1 MYYPTHIAD
10 DESSIESNCSAE
22 IEGST
27 YLPQHLDK
35 NGSPEKRRQ
44 HPWEKREE
52 YGLAVQ
58 EDFDHA
64 DTAERNRASSSCSP
78 TKSSVVDHQMDQMAE
93 LIKSERNRRLG
104 VVSVNH
110 TDGTSDGKEVVEEEG
125 TTAAPERGGPGSGLL
140 GNIKGWFGGGNM
152 NQSERS
158 LGQSDR
164 SLSNSARSLNHE
176 PSHSVNASRR
186 ESMYETIHEDK
197 AYTDDDDSSSS
208 SSSDSSDSSM
218 SNHSPLDQRTRARH
232 QALRYLSNSCV
243 DAGRKSKTLSYIWGL
258 ERLDLKRRRDRFER
272 ELGVVE
278 GEMNKDWSRGGDD
291 KVAKMAARLVR
302 ELPRFSLSGADAGA
316 GSDKGGE
323 SSNKAFMTL
332 DEYVD
337 MIQTLDPNISIDFEE
352 NEKNHPSQRLW
363 TNKEALERYITS
375 LQSRLRG
382 AIDRTKS
389 LEKRLAVLEKT
400 GDEIVGSLCEDLV
413 DVTSHS
419 NKAEARYV
427 KKGKELERKRR
438 RLELSYRTKTK
449 ELEKRVNLLEE
460 GILTRS
466 GSNLTTYLDDTSESD
481 DEEENEEDDEV
492 RLEKKLSDI
501 KAKMEQEKVEHEFSV
516 QSIRRQCEQ
525 SKLKLSVARLVMS
538 GDDNLREYINAL
550 DKFDPSTQHRSQRRS
565 SYQDI
570 DEEISPEAL
579 PPPPPSNVTRSRAK
593 LLKAMHLE
601 RIYEHRLAVSKAFN
615 DAAINALEQELA
627 DRETAGQQ
635 MEVRCLNELMVIDSE
650 IKNIIE
656 KSEKKIETLQQEV
669 REMQDTMAVVS
680 SDTAISRNGSDAS
693 AVREHLDNFDF
704 KPALESAVSTDNDSS
719 STDTKNDSTDSA
731 HVEASESSD
740 DSFIPPKQIQA
751 PQNLIDPVKIIP
763 NDSPTTSKAGF
774 ENEKD
779 DSAQAKDGGVEETNE
794 TQECFTRLNGSA
806 SMESKKQSVDIK
818 RTNSIDEEA
827 HLGDIDINTSFEV
840 EEKHDEAVPE
850 QYNSDPAQEKTRE
863 VEASQKALSVPVA
876 TSIQESDS
884 NRKVLSADQKEK
896 VLKILGQELKCT
908 LAEYQ
913 TSLGISS
920 SKDRVEQLDYMNQV
934 VLKIAEVSS
943 IDMAKT
949 EIEGGIKSWSH
960 TLIEPESTP
969 RDRKEKK
976 RSKKRPSKLKKRK
989 SKRHSIKPDNGFT
1002 EKEREFIASLS
1013 SAKFNDY

>member
-22 IEGST
+22 IEGSA
-27 YLPQHLDK
+27 YLPQHLDN
-35 NGSPEKRRQ
+35 NGTPEKRRQ

-64 DTAERNRASSSCSP
+64 STERGRAESQAG
-78 TKSSVVDHQMDQMAE
+78 SVVDQQMNQMTE
-93 LIKSERNRRLG
+93 LIQSERNRRLG
-104 VVSVNH
+104 VSVNND
-110 TDGTSDGKEVVEEEG
+110 TLDGKEVDEG
-125 TTAAPERGGPGSGLL
+125 AAAVPEKEPGGLL

-164 SLSNSARSLNHE
+164 SLSNSARSLNQE
-176 PSHSVNASRR
+176 PPSINASRR
-186 ESMYETIHEDK
+186 ESTYETIHEDK
-197 AYTDDDDSSSS
+197 AYTDDDSSSS
-208 SSSDSSDSSM
+208 SSSASSDSFM
-218 SNHSPLDQRTRARH
+218 SNHSRLDQRTRARH

-316 GSDKGGE
+316 GSEKGSE
-323 SSNKAFMTL
+323 TFSRAFITL

-337 MIQTLDPNISIDFEE
+337 IIQMLDTNISIDFEE
-352 NEKNHPSQRLW
+352 NEKNHPSKLLW
-363 TNKEALERYITS
+363 TNKEALERYLAS

-382 AIDRTKS
+382 AIERTKS
-389 LEKRLAVLEKT
+389 LEKRLVVLEKT

-438 RLELSYRTKTK
+438 RLELSYRTKAK
-449 ELEKRVNLLEE
+449 ELEKRVNLLEA

-466 GSNLTTYLDDTSESD
+466 GSNLTTYLDDTSGSD
-481 DEEENEEDDEV
+481 DEEDNEEDDEV

-501 KAKMEQEKVEHEFSV
+501 KAKMEQEKIEHEFSV

-538 GDDNLREYINAL
+538 GDDNLREYITAL
-550 DKFDPSTQHRSQRRS
+550 DKFDPSAQHRAQRRS
-565 SYQDI
+565 SYQI
-570 DEEISPEAL
+570 DEEIPLEAL
-579 PPPPPSNVTRSRAK
+579 PPTPPSKVTRCRAK

-601 RIYEHRLAVSKAFN
+601 WIYEHRLAVSKAFN
-615 DAAINALEQELA
+615 DAAINALEQELV

-650 IKNIIE
+650 IKSIIA
-656 KSEKKIETLQQEV
+656 KGDKKIEVLQQEV
-669 REMQDTMAVVS
+669 REMQDTMVVVS
-680 SDTAISRNGSDAS
+680 SDSIISRNGSDAS
-693 AVREHLDNFDF
+693 AVREHLDNFEF
-704 KPALESAVSTDNDSS
+704 EPALESAMSTDNGSS
-719 STDTKNDSTDSA
+719 STDANNDTTEPA
-731 HVEASESSD
+731 RVEADASAVSSTSGKQNQASQKSLALD
-740 DSFIPPKQIQA
+740 FAQVNFYDS
-751 PQNLIDPVKIIP
+751 
-763 NDSPTTSKAGF
+763 STTSKA
-774 ENEKD
+774 ESESEIKD
-779 DSAQAKDGGVEETNE
+779 LGQTNVDGTWESAD
-794 TQECFTRLNGSA
+794 TRESSVDVNDYP
-806 SMESKKQSVDIK
+806 SMESENKLK

-827 HLGDIDINTSFEV
+827 HLGDININTPIEVAGDEEVVPRQCNVNSALNKAGEV
-840 EEKHDEAVPE
+840 EVSRSIPNAM
-850 QYNSDPAQEKTRE
+850 
-863 VEASQKALSVPVA
+863 
-876 TSIQESDS
+876 SIQVERAKSAND
-884 NRKVLSADQKEK
+884 RKELSAEHKEK
-896 VLKILGQELKCT
+896 VLSILGQELKCT

-934 VLKIAEVSS
+934 VVKIAEVSG
-943 IDMAKT
+943 IDMARS
-949 EIEGGIKSWSH
+949 EIEGGIKSWSY
-960 TLIEPESTP
+960 TLIETKSTS
-969 RDRKEKK
+969 RERKEKK
-976 RSKKRPSKLKKRK
+976 RSKKRFSKPKRK
-989 SKRHSIKPDNGFT
+989 SKRKSINLDDGFT
-1002 EKEREFIASLS
+1002 KKEREFIASLS
-1013 SAKFNDY
+1013 SAKFNNDN